1 MLDLSDPAPIVIPT
15 RGRNAPPK
23 QEGKKMAF
31 DLNAYE
37 TVAERLQRAH
47 ADHKDLRIIT
57 EIVDIIR
64 DPQTLKPLQYI
75 VKASVYYGDI
85 LKAVDF
91 AEEMV
96 GSSPVNRYSALE
108 NCSTSAAGRA
118 LSMAGYLGVDPNS
131 KKPTRPTRNEMEKV
145 ERAKAA
151 DTKPAIA
158 VKTFSAEEMA
168 KAAILIPTVAHIPN
182 KDDLKKLMEANRDI
196 LEARV
201 NGLTLLDAINKRF
214 IQL

>member
-1 MLDLSDPAPIVIPT
+1 MSEVAPKVAPDP
-15 RGRNAPPK
+15 GRVAPPT
-23 QEGKKMAF
+23 ERRHIMAF

-47 ADHKDLRIIT
+47 SDHADLRIIT
-57 EIVDIIR
+57 EIVDIVR
-64 DPQTLKPLQYI
+64 DPQTLRPLQYI
-75 VKASVYYGDI
+75 VKASVYYGDT

-96 GSSPVNRYSALE
+96 GSSPVNKYSALE

-145 ERAKAA
+145 ERAKTAE
-151 DTKPAIA
+151 KPVVRVA
-158 VKTFSAEEMA
+158 TPEETA
-168 KAAILIPTVAHIPN
+168 KAAILIPTVAHIPT
-182 KDDLKKLMEANRDI
+182 KDDLKAIYKENESI
-196 LEARV
+196 LEVRV
-201 NGLTLLDAINKRF
+201 NGVTLLDAINKRLV
-214 IQL
+214 QL

>member
-1 MLDLSDPAPIVIPT
+1 MSGVSPKVAPDP
-15 RGRNAPPK
+15 GRVAPPT
-23 QEGKKMAF
+23 ERRHIMAF

-47 ADHKDLRIIT
+47 SDHADLRIIT
-57 EIVDIIR
+57 EIVDIVR
-64 DPQTLKPLQYI
+64 DPSTLRPLQYI

-96 GSSPVNRYSALE
+96 GSSPVNKYSALE

-145 ERAKAA
+145 ERAKTA
-151 DTKPAIA
+151 DKPALT
-158 VKTFSAEEMA
+158 VKVPTPEEIA
-168 KAAILIPTVAHIPN
+168 KAASLIPTVAHITTKAEL
-182 KDDLKKLMEANRDI
+182 KDLYNENASI
-196 LEARV
+196 LEVRV
-201 NGLTLLDAINKRF
+201 DGVTLLDAINKRLV
-214 IQL
+214 QL

>member
-1 MLDLSDPAPIVIPT
+1 
-15 RGRNAPPK
+15 
-23 QEGKKMAF
+23 MAF

-47 ADHKDLRIIT
+47 QDHPDLRIIT

-64 DPQTLKPLQYI
+64 EPQTLRPLQYI
-75 VKASVYYGDI
+75 VKASVYYGDT

-118 LSMAGYLGVDPNS
+118 LSMAGYLGVDPSS
-131 KKPTRPTRNEMEKV
+131 KKPVRPTRNEMEKV

-151 DTKPAIA
+151 DTKPAITI
-158 VKTFSAEEMA
+158 KTPTAEEMA

-182 KDDLKKLMEANRDI
+182 KDDLKKLMEANKDI
-196 LEARV
+196 LEVRV

-214 IQL
+214 VQL

>member
-1 MLDLSDPAPIVIPT
+1 MWAS
-15 RGRNAPPK
+15 PK
-23 QEGKKMAF
+23 GALRPLQKEGKAMAF

-47 ADHKDLRIIT
+47 QDHADLRIIT

-64 DPQTLKPLQYI
+64 DPQTLRPLQYI

-118 LSMAGYLGVDPNS
+118 LSMAGYLGVDPSS
-131 KKPTRPTRNEMEKV
+131 KKPVRPTRNEMEKV

-151 DTKPAIA
+151 DTKPALAI
-158 VKTFSAEEMA
+158 KTPTAEEMA

-182 KDDLKKLMEANRDI
+182 KDDLKKLMEANKDI
-196 LEARV
+196 LEVRV

-214 IQL
+214 VQL

>member
-1 MLDLSDPAPIVIPT
+1 MSEVSSKVAPDP
-15 RGRNAPPK
+15 GRNAPPI
-23 QEGKKMAF
+23 ERRHIMAF

-47 ADHKDLRIIT
+47 SDHADLRIIT
-57 EIVDIIR
+57 EIVDIVR
-64 DPQTLKPLQYI
+64 DPSTLRPLQYI

-85 LKAVDF
+85 LKAVDY

-96 GSSPVNRYSALE
+96 GSSPVNKYSALE

-145 ERAKAA
+145 ERAKTAEA
-151 DTKPAIA
+151 KPALV
-158 VKTFSAEEMA
+158 VKVPTPEEIA
-168 KAAILIPTVAHIPN
+168 KAASLIPTVAHITTKAEL
-182 KDDLKKLMEANRDI
+182 KDLYNENASI
-196 LEARV
+196 LEVRV
-201 NGLTLLDAINKRF
+201 DGVTLLDAINKRLV
-214 IQL
+214 QL

>member
-1 MLDLSDPAPIVIPT
+1 
-15 RGRNAPPK
+15 
-23 QEGKKMAF
+23 MAF

-47 ADHKDLRIIT
+47 ADHADLRIIT
-57 EIVDIIR
+57 EIVDVIR
-64 DPQTLKPLQYI
+64 DPQTLRPLQYI
-75 VKASVYYGDI
+75 VKASVYYGDV

-96 GSSPVNRYSALE
+96 GSSPVNKYSALE

-145 ERAKAA
+145 ERAKTA
-151 DTKPAIA
+151 DAKPALV
-158 VKTFSAEEMA
+158 VKTPTAEETA
-168 KAAILIPTVAHIPN
+168 KAAILIPTVAHIPS
-182 KDDLKKLMEANRDI
+182 KDDLKKLMEDNRDI
-196 LEARV
+196 LEVRV
-201 NGLTLLDAINKRF
+201 NGWTLLDAINKRLV
-214 IQL
+214 QL